1 MYGKL
6 ARCAHLDSS
15 FFFVPFAMEISVM
28 LGDSV
33 GERVSIGMQRGNA
46 AAILGTNWKPT
57 AGELAVLLHGPCG
70 FIIDKLIYIF
80 Q

>member
-46 AAILGTNWKPT
+46 AAILGTN
-57 AGELAVLLHGPCG
+57 
-70 FIIDKLIYIF
+70 
-80 Q
+80 